1 MCNEAL
7 ARGAIEF
14 EGSEFNFEI
23 NSDGETGVLASG
35 IGYNY
40 ATDSIKKLGINASI
54 MKLGTTYP
62 LPRKKIAV
70 FLKRHK
76 TVIIVEELSPYLEHA
91 VKKIAF
97 DNDIDIE
104 VIGKDTGHFIEA
116 MEYNVPI

>member
-1 MCNEAL
+1 MKDL
-7 ARGAIEF
+7 
-14 EGSEFNFEI
+14 
-23 NSDGETGVLASG
+23 NSILKSIVTAKPESWHPKLDIITQQTVL
-35 IGYNY
+35 
-40 ATDSIKKLGINASI
+40 KKLGINASI